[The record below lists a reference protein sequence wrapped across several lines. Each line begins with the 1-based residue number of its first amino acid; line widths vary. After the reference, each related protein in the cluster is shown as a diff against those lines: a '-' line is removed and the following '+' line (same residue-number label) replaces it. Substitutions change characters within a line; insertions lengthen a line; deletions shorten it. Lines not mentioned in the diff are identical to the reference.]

1 MTTTVCLI
9 ADTREQNVIPFLE
22 TEILQYEWKTVQIN
36 TGDYVICNGSNILAC
51 IERKT
56 YIDFAASFKDGRY
69 ANIKKMIDLR
79 EKHGCQLYFF
89 VEGPQFPSINRKFS
103 GIPFFNI
110 QAAITSMMVNDEI
123 FIIHTENENHTA
135 KRLNDL
141 LKCYSR
147 KLTITGGSAAES
159 AAAPTAESAAA
170 PTAESAAA
178 PTPTAESDVAPVVVI
193 PECLTG
199 RIEQTNDDLIIKM
212 WSKLDGVSVVF
223 GRILANNFSI
233 ADLATGKVPIKSA
246 QDLKTA
252 TGRAITKK
260 ASDSLEKLENYGESM
275 LSEITGLSKSMSEQ
289 ILKSSGGLDKL
300 CNLSIQEMSAIK
312 IHQKTRII
320 QLGSIKATKIFD
332 ILNYDLK
339 KNL

>member
-89 VEGPQFPSINRKFS
+89 IEGPQFPSINRKFS

-110 QAAITSMMVNDEI
+110 QAAITSMMVNDGI
-123 FIIHTENENHTA
+123 FVIHTENENHTV

-147 KLTITGGSAAES
+147 KLTITGGSAA
-159 AAAPTAESAAA
+159 AESAAA

-178 PTPTAESDVAPVVVI
+178 PAAESAAEPAIVI

-289 ILKSSGGLDKL
+289 ILISSGGLDKL

>member
-1 MTTTVCLI
+1 
-9 ADTREQNVIPFLE
+9 
-22 TEILQYEWKTVQIN
+22 
-36 TGDYVICNGSNILAC
+36 
-51 IERKT
+51 
-56 YIDFAASFKDGRY
+56 
-69 ANIKKMIDLR
+69 
-79 EKHGCQLYFF
+79 
-89 VEGPQFPSINRKFS
+89 
-103 GIPFFNI
+103 
-110 QAAITSMMVNDEI
+110 
-123 FIIHTENENHTA
+123 
-135 KRLNDL
+135 
-141 LKCYSR
+141 
-147 KLTITGGSAAES
+147 
-159 AAAPTAESAAA
+159 
-170 PTAESAAA
+170 
-178 PTPTAESDVAPVVVI
+178 
-193 PECLTG
+193 
-199 RIEQTNDDLIIKM
+199 M

-233 ADLATGKVPIKSA
+233 ADLATGKVPINSA

-300 CNLSIQEMSAIK
+300 CNLSIQEISAIK

>member
-22 TEILQYEWKTVQIN
+22 TEILQYEWKTAQIN

-89 VEGPQFPSINRKFS
+89 IEGPQFPSINRKFS

-110 QAAITSMMVNDEI
+110 QAAITSMMVNDGI
-123 FIIHTENENHTA
+123 FIIHTENENHTV

-147 KLTITGGSAAES
+147 KLTITGGSAA
-159 AAAPTAESAAA
+159 AESAAA
-170 PTAESAAA
+170 PAAESAA
-178 PTPTAESDVAPVVVI
+178 ESAVVI

-289 ILKSSGGLDKL
+289 ILISSGGLDKL